1 MKLKWKYI
9 IVSLVLLVALF
20 INLQV
25 GSQFIGISKII
36 STLTGISDDYD
47 FVVYNYRLPRMIISL
62 IGGCLLGVSGAIVQ
76 SLLRNPLASPDIIG
90 VTKGA
95 GLFAVAQTLLLPAL
109 PFYFL
114 GIASFIGAVVLIM
127 LIMLIGKLFQASTY
141 TIALI
146 GVALS
151 AICQE
156 IGRAHV

>member
-90 VTKGA
+90 VTKVQDY
-95 GLFAVAQTLLLPAL
+95 LQSPKHCC
-109 PFYFL
+109 YQHYH
-114 GIASFIGAVVLIM
+114 FI
-127 LIMLIGKLFQASTY
+127 S
-141 TIALI
+141 
-146 GVALS
+146 
-151 AICQE
+151 
-156 IGRAHV
+156 